1 MHRLQDEVEH
11 ERIEKQRMQLLFQ
24 SEIKEYQGRV
34 ETLRRQVRHYV
45 QNDQNRQEASND
57 VMEVF
62 AQEKKINAEKVRS
75 RKNI

>member
-45 QNDQNRQEASND
+45 QNDQNRQEASNE

-62 AQEKKINAEKVRS
+62 AQEKKVNAEKVRS
-75 RKNI
+75 